1 MELKP
6 VSFLCLG
13 MVRFGAT
20 SGYAIKKAADA
31 ATNAIWPTSLAQV
44 YPELARLEKA
54 GLLARRDDPQ
64 GGRARAAYE
73 LTTPGYEA
81 LLVWLRAPTE
91 TLPQVRY
98 EAILRAFFGDA
109 LPLEDQVLGL
119 RQQREHMLFVK
130 AHLFDGD
137 LRTAARAID
146 AGEMRY
152 PLVLGDFA
160 EDFLDFIHEW
170 IGGLVVRLEKEL
182 AESPPQAEPPEP
194 PGSARPEVS
203 TKPVKLRTISY
214 LILGMV
220 RFGINSGY
228 AIKRGADAGINY
240 IWPVSLAQ
248 VYPEL
253 AKLEGAGLLIK
264 HSDPRGA
271 RARDAY
277 ELTKGGEEALLAW
290 LRAPVVAPPRMRH
303 EGLLRVFF
311 SDALPLADQLEALR
325 SQRQLLHALRDHLF
339 TGDLTAAGRAIE
351 AGGMRFPIYLAECG
365 VAALAFVDDWLGRF
379 EATLEEELA
388 AAAAKEPRS

>member
-1 MELKP
+1 MGLKP

-31 ATNAIWPTSLAQV
+31 ATNAFWPTSLAQI
-44 YPELARLEKA
+44 YPELARLEEA
-54 GLLARRDDPQ
+54 GLLARREDPQ

-73 LTTPGYEA
+73 LTASGHEA
-81 LLVWLRAPTE
+81 LLDWLRSPTE
-91 TLPQVRY
+91 TMPRVRY

-119 RQQREHMLFVK
+119 RRQREQLLFAK
-130 AHLFDGD
+130 GHLFDGD
-137 LRTAARAID
+137 LRGAARAID

-152 PLVLGDFA
+152 PIVLGDFA
-160 EDFLDFIHEW
+160 EDFLDFISEW
-170 IGGLVVRLEKEL
+170 IDGLATRLEEEL
-182 AESPPQAEPPEP
+182 AEAPQAEPSAESD
-194 PGSARPEVS
+194 SARPGVPR
-203 TKPVKLRTISY
+203 KPIKLRTISY

-228 AIKRGADAGINY
+228 AIKRGADAGISY

-253 AKLEGAGLLIK
+253 AKLEQAGLLVK
-264 HSDPRGA
+264 NSEPRGA
-271 RARDAY
+271 RARDVY
-277 ELTKGGEEALLAW
+277 ELTTGGEEALLAW
-290 LRAPVVAPPRMRH
+290 LRAPVTAPPRMRH
-303 EGLLRVFF
+303 EGLLQVFF

-325 SQRQLLHALRDHLF
+325 RQRQLLHALREFLF
-339 TGDLTAAGRAIE
+339 TGELTAAGKAIE

-365 VAALAFVDDWLGRF
+365 AAALAFTDDWLGRF

-388 AAAAKEPRS
+388 ATAAKERE